1 MTTTQR
7 TILACMTMNVEQAP
21 TKAARADA
29 QARRDGYHNRVT
41 RRERVSDSFYEQ
53 FINRLTRK

>member
-29 QARRDGYHNRVT
+29 QARRDDYLNRVT
-41 RRERVSDSFYEQ
+41 RRERVSDSPFSR
-53 FINRLTRK
+53 FVDKLTTP

>member
-41 RRERVSDSFYEQ
+41 RRERVSDSPFSR
-53 FINRLTRK
+53 FVDKLTTS